1 MTISFSLHKMA
12 RFRDTF
18 NVRAMHLPQK
28 IYHLTKEAIGKV
40 PDMSTKIVALFNLK
54 PGVSV
59 ADYENWAKTKDIPTV
74 NGLQSVDEFAVFK
87 STGLLGTDDKPPYAY
102 IETIDVNDMDKF
114 GGEVSTETMQAI
126 AGEFQAMADD
136 LVFIMTDKLG

>member
-1 MTISFSLHKMA
+1 MA

-114 GGEVSTETMQAI
+114 GGDVSTETMQAI

>member
-1 MTISFSLHKMA
+1 MA

-18 NVRAMHLPQK
+18 NVRAMHLSQK